1 MASPLYVAK
10 KGTID
15 EFREVFNA
23 EEHDA
28 TDMLMAALTNRDP
41 EARAS
46 ICNDTLDQGADAG
59 AEDEDQNTLTV
70 LLGRHRH
77 LGEGDGDL
85 VKRLVDGGADVNYR
99 ARLGYLPLRLAV
111 EIRADDD
118 EKRRPVYEALFGA
131 KELDLELPSDKGDQS
146 ETLAQWLRRIT
157 DDQPDKFNVL
167 NEFLKAKGC

>member
-10 KGTID
+10 KGTFD

-28 TDMLMAALTNRDP
+28 TSMLMAALTNRDP

-46 ICNDTLDQGADAG
+46 ICNYTLDKGADAG
-59 AEDEDQNTLTV
+59 IKDEDQNTLTV

-85 VKRLVDGGADVNYR
+85 VMRLVDGGADVNFR

-131 KELDLELPSDKGDQS
+131 ETLDLELPSDKGEQE
-146 ETLAQWLRRIT
+146 ETLAQWLRRIV

-167 NEFLKAKGC
+167 DEFLKAKGY